1 MNKVPIGGM
10 AIVRTVLAHG
20 RLWHKPRQIASES
33 CRRIDIS
40 ASRNLRTYNEDAVV
54 ESHISELERVEERR
68 KILVL
73 VKVLL
78 RTSAQ

>member
-20 RLWHKPRQIASES
+20 RLWREPIRLQAKVE
-33 CRRIDIS
+33 IS

-54 ESHISELERVEERR
+54 ESHISELERIEERR